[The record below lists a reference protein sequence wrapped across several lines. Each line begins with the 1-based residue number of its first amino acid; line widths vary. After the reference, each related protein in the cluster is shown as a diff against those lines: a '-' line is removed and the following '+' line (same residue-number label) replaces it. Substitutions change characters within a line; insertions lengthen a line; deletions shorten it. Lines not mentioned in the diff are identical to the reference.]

1 MDNNFSNQNQNLQ
14 SEWLITIAEDL
25 QKARQDNEAI
35 FARKPC
41 IYKVPRYL
49 RDADKKSYTPNIVSI
64 GPYHSQNRH
73 LHPMERHKW
82 RAFYQTINR
91 HSHDF
96 KLYLDAIK
104 NLEEKARGSYEGEI
118 NLNSNDFVKMMV
130 LDGCFILELFRGI
143 KDGFEEIGYVKS
155 DPVFA
160 ICGSLD
166 SIRRDLVKLEN
177 QIPFFIL
184 DELLAIQTPEV
195 HDTNSVAKMAIP
207 FFAPLIPTDEPMQKD
222 ESFSQFDIQIQPLH
236 CLQLFRENLVNKTL
250 NLPKRTKKSWK
261 RSRLTRNV
269 VGKPTTQVTYCVSQL
284 RESGVRFK
292 KRDTDQFW
300 DIKYKNSILEIPRIL
315 IHDGS
320 KSIFRNIVAFEE
332 CHPECSNEITA
343 YLVFMN
349 NLIDSGEDVA
359 FLHYKGI
366 IEHWLGNDN
375 DVADLF
381 NGLCQEVVADL
392 NNSHLSGLTDEINK
406 CRDRRWT
413 TWKADFRHKYFGNP
427 WAFIS
432 VVAAVVLLMI
442 TFVQAFYDIFSY
454 YKPTS

>member
-1 MDNNFSNQNQNLQ
+1 MDDNLNENQHIQ
-14 SEWLITIAEDL
+14 SEWLITIAEEL
-25 QKARQDNEAI
+25 QKARLDNEVI

-49 RDADKKSYTPNIVSI
+49 RDADKKSYTPSVVSI
-64 GPYHSQNRH
+64 GPYHYQNRH

-82 RAFYQTINR
+82 RAFYQTLNR
-91 HSHDF
+91 HNHNF

-104 NLEEKARGSYEGEI
+104 DLEAKARGSYEGEI
-118 NLNSNDFVKMMV
+118 NLNSDDFVKMMV

-143 KDGFEEIGYVKS
+143 NDGFEELGYSKG
-155 DPVFA
+155 DPVFS

-166 SIRRDLVKLEN
+166 SIRRDMIKLEN
-177 QIPFFIL
+177 QIPLFIL
-184 DELLAIQTPEV
+184 DELLALQNPDGQNT
-195 HDTNSVAKMAIP
+195 DALANMAIP
-207 FFAPLIPTDEPMQKD
+207 FFAPLIPTDEPMKKGGGFS
-222 ESFSQFDIQIQPLH
+222 SFDRQPLH
-236 CLQLFRENLVNKTL
+236 CLQLFRENLVSKGL
-250 NLPKRTKKSWK
+250 ILPKRTKKLWK
-261 RSRLTRNV
+261 RRLTRNV

-284 RESGVRFK
+284 RESGVRFR
-292 KRDTDQFW
+292 KRQTDQFW

-315 IHDGS
+315 IHDGT
-320 KSIFRNIVAFEE
+320 KSIFRNLVAFEE

-349 NLIDSGEDVA
+349 NLIDSGEDVG

-366 IEHWLGNDN
+366 IEHWLGNDD

-392 NNSHLSGLTDEINK
+392 NNSYLSGLTDEINK
-406 CRDRRWT
+406 CRDKRWN
-413 TWKADFRHKYFGNP
+413 TWRADFRHKYFRNP
-427 WAFIS
+427 WALIS
-432 VVAAVVLLMI
+432 VIAAVVLLLI
-442 TFVQAFYDIFSY
+442 TVLQAFYDVFSY